1 MDFIMGINNFIN
13 EIVWSWPMLVLI
25 VGTGIFFTTA
35 IGFRSFTKLGY
46 VFKQTLFKMFE
57 KESKGEGEVTAFEA
71 VSTALAATVG
81 TGNIAGVATAITIG
95 GPGAVFW
102 MWIAALFGMATK
114 FAEVVLSIEYREKT
128 DDGHYVGGPMYYI
141 KKGTNQGWLAGLFA
155 LFGAMATFGIG
166 NMTQSN
172 SVADVM
178 HSTFNI
184 EPLITGIVLAIFV
197 GMVTIGGIKSISKVT
212 SILVP
217 FMAAIYIVGGLII
230 IIVNIDLLPDAI
242 STIVQS
248 AFTGHAAVGG
258 FAGSTIT
265 LALHYGVARGVF
277 TNEAGMG
284 SAPIAHAAAT
294 TDHPVRQGLWGIF
307 EVFADTILIASITGI
322 IIVMS
327 GLWESGV
334 GGASLTSE
342 AFEIGLPFFG
352 EHIVTFGLL
361 FFAFST
367 VLGWS
372 YYGEKCIEYLF
383 SSKVILPYRILFM
396 VMVVVGSIGGLTEIW
411 EIADTL
417 NGLMIIPNLIGI
429 LWLSPVVVKLTKDY
443 FGTGGIYQEEEQ

>member
-1 MDFIMGINNFIN
+1 MDFLLEVNSFIN
-13 EIVWSWPMLVLI
+13 SIVWSWPMLVLI
-25 VGTGIFFTTA
+25 VGSGVYFTFMTNFTP
-35 IGFRSFTKLGY
+35 ITKLGY
-46 VFKQTLFKMFE
+46 VMKETLMKMFS
-57 KESKGEGEVTAFEA
+57 KETKGEGEVSAFEA

-81 TGNIAGVATAITIG
+81 TGNIAGVATAITVG

-102 MWIAALFGMATK
+102 MWIAAIFGMATK
-114 FAEVVLSIEYREKT
+114 YAEVVLSIQYREKT
-128 DDGHYVGGPMYYI
+128 DDGHFVGGPMYYI
-141 KKGTNQGWLAGLFA
+141 HKGTNQKWLAWIFA
-155 LFGAMATFGIG
+155 LFGALATFGIG

-178 HSTFNI
+178 NSTFNI
-184 EPLITGIVLAIFV
+184 DPLITGIVMAVFV
-197 GMVTIGGIKSISKVT
+197 GLVTIGGIKTIGKVT

-217 FMAAIYIVGGLII
+217 FMAAGYILGGII
-230 IIVNIDLLPDAI
+230 IIILNIDLLPDAL
-242 STIVQS
+242 STIVTT
-248 AFTGHAAVGG
+248 AFTGQAAVGG
-258 FAGSTIT
+258 FAGSTIA
-265 LALHYGVARGVF
+265 LALQYGVARGVF

-307 EVFADTILIASITGI
+307 EVFADTLVIATITGLI
-322 IIVMS
+322 ITMS
-327 GLWESGV
+327 GIWESGE

-342 AFEIGLPFFG
+342 AFNQGLPMFG

-372 YYGEKCIEYLF
+372 YYGEKCIEYLA
-383 SSKVILPYRILFM
+383 SSKAILPYRLIFM

-411 EIADTL
+411 DIADTL

-429 LWLSPVVVKLTKDY
+429 LWLSPVVVRLTKEY
-443 FGTGGIYQEEEQ
+443 FGKDGIYRNEK